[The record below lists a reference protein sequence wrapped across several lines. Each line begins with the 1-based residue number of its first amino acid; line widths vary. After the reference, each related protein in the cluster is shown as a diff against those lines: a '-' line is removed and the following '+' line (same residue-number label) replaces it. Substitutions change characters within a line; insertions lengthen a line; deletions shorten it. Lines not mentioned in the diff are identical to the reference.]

1 MRAHEFVAL
10 NHVSSSINDPGEF
23 CVALVDPHGKL
34 WQRSG
39 KNPEVANVLR
49 NILINVIEKDTPVDT
64 ASE

>member
-1 MRAHEFVAL
+1 
-10 NHVSSSINDPGEF
+10 
-23 CVALVDPHGKL
+23 VALVDPHGKL

-49 NILINVIEKDTPVDT
+49 NILINVIEKDIPVDT